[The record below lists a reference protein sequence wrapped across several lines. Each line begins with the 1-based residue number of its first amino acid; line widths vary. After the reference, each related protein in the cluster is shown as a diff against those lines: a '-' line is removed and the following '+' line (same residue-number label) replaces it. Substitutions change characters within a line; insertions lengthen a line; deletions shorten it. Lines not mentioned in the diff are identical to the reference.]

1 MCVYVCVSRSRE
13 KQKMLKDHSLS
24 AASPTA
30 TATAAAASDPLQD
43 AFRKPVA
50 ELRVSEA
57 EQRLGKHR

>member
-1 MCVYVCVSRSRE
+1 MLRSRE

-30 TATAAAASDPLQD
+30 AAAATASDPLQD

-50 ELRVSEA
+50 ELRLSEA

>member
-1 MCVYVCVSRSRE
+1 MYTCVCVSRSRE

-30 TATAAAASDPLQD
+30 AAATASDPLQD

-50 ELRVSEA
+50 ELRLSEA

>member
-1 MCVYVCVSRSRE
+1 MYTCVSRSRE
-13 KQKMLKDHSLS
+13 KQKMLKDHILS

-30 TATAAAASDPLQD
+30 AAAASDPLQD